1 MKIKNSGQYMTICLV
16 LVCLNVPFQ
25 AFTQSTPRPGL
36 QLELGM
42 LHFSNASVLEATYD
56 QLLLDL
62 QGETPNQ
69 AGLAEAPCSS
79 EPALDAFED
88 TFRFSSLRR
97 AYRQAECAALQR
109 GVDPSK
115 IQQLIPDDIL
125 ATFLTVDYTLMV
137 DEEIYYIPELDR
149 VYRISNRDLTA
160 LAAMQKGANPTLW
173 SNVELIETGGT
184 DCQAEFAVNT
194 DYQSTT
200 VGFTFTGEP
209 VGGQGATFFWEF
221 GDGETSLEKNP
232 THDFGS
238 NGSYEV
244 CLTVE
249 TKGDEY
255 CYDRICKQVQVGG
268 GGCQAFFIFNENGN
282 PGELCFL
289 DNSQFL
295 GNVTSWN
302 WNFGDGSASVQ
313 EQNPCHIFP
322 CDKTFFVTLQIET
335 SDGCSSAI
343 TQPVWVN
350 SNSCCAKK
358 AHHNGQAYYN
368 NDQNKILWG
377 QWHIQLP
384 FLHRVHAKMINYK
397 RKSNGNWKRD
407 KTDMKLEVVGNV
419 YTKGAAGCKCDHL
432 IEANGYSLAFN
443 KKTLVYSYKVGD
455 SFKTKST
462 DPWLARYYVQD
473 QLITSQLTPVICD

>member
-1 MKIKNSGQYMTICLV
+1 MKIKNSGHWLTICLV
-16 LVCLNVPFQ
+16 VLCPWLTTH
-25 AFTQSTPRPGL
+25 AQSNAWAGI

-42 LHFSNASVLEATYD
+42 LHFSNASYLEATYD

-62 QGETPNQ
+62 QKEESSNK
-69 AGLAEAPCSS
+69 GLAESPCGK
-79 EPALDAFED
+79 EPALDAFENAL
-88 TFRFSSLRR
+88 RFSSLRQ
-97 AYRQAECAALQR
+97 AYRQAECSALQR

-115 IQQLIPDDIL
+115 IQQLIPDDVL
-125 ATFLTVDYTLMV
+125 ASFLNTDYTLMV
-137 DEEIYYIPELDR
+137 EGVIYYIPALDQ
-149 VYRISNRDLTA
+149 VYRIANRDLRA
-160 LAAMQKGANPTLW
+160 LSAIQKGANPALW
-173 SNVELIETGGT
+173 PNVDIIETGGT
-184 DCQAEFAVNT
+184 ACQADFAVNT

-209 VGGQGATFFWEF
+209 VGGQGASFYWEF
-221 GDGETSLEKNP
+221 GDGETSIAKNP
-232 THDFGS
+232 SHDFGS

-249 TKGDEY
+249 TKGGEY
-255 CYDRICKQVQVGG
+255 CYDRLCKQVQVGG

-302 WNFGDGSASVQ
+302 WNFGDGSTNVQ
-313 EQNPCHIFP
+313 EQNPCHVFP
-322 CDKTFFVTLQIET
+322 CDKTFFVTLQIGT
-335 SDGCSSAI
+335 SDGCSSSI

-350 SNSCCAKK
+350 SNSCCAKQ
-358 AHHNGQAYYN
+358 AHHDGQAYYN

-384 FLHRVHAKMINYK
+384 FLRRVHAKMINYK

-407 KTDMKLEVVGNV
+407 RTDMKLQVDGNI
-419 YTKGAAGCKCDHL
+419 YIKGAAGCKCDHPVD
-432 IEANGYSLAFN
+432 ASGYVLAFN
-443 KKTLVYSYKVGD
+443 KKTLTYSYKVGE

-462 DPWLARYYVQD
+462 DPWSARYYVQD
-473 QLITSQLTPVICD
+473 QLITNQTT